1 MGCCSFEYWEL
12 KPLLLSSSLR
22 ANPWV
27 IQRPS
32 DIRQTDSPA
41 GLSAT
46 LGHISLWSEDQEVKV
61 WEGEKLRGR
70 GRLFSSGSE
79 RLQRPKEKGSV
90 WGGICLEMRE
100 PQRQSHRE
108 VCPNTKLLNLLNHLG
123 ICAFRGPVGLSGGI
137 LCSWYCVSTG
147 VSLIFVFLM
156 RENKLQNWWVLLFF
170 WFCFILLGCSFQR
183 IPI

>member
-90 WGGICLEMRE
+90 WGGICLEMRGATE
-100 PQRQSHRE
+100 TVSQR
-108 VCPNTKLLNLLNHLG
+108 
-123 ICAFRGPVGLSGGI
+123 
-137 LCSWYCVSTG
+137 G
-147 VSLIFVFLM
+147 VPKHQVT
-156 RENKLQNWWVLLFF
+156 
-170 WFCFILLGCSFQR
+170 
-183 IPI
+183 